1 MGNLE
6 AFTQQLSDNL
16 DLIPGNLYLN
26 ESDFRL
32 NAIAFEEGIQS
43 SISIIQE
50 YLFEYK
56 DYFSKY
62 DYIIFDTNPSMT
74 LTNQNAFMAADKIIL
89 ICDPDSNSA
98 AGTDGFIQLYSTA
111 LANAELP
118 EDDKIAAIVLNKL
131 KRTILSNDLKSFML
145 SHPYFGDIVL
155 EHGIRDNE
163 AFRWANTRKK
173 PVPYLTVKD
182 YNNAG
187 AIRRANV
194 DLQYV
199 VSELKEKGVL

>member
-1 MGNLE
+1 MW
-6 AFTQQLSDNL
+6 
-16 DLIPGNLYLN
+16 
-26 ESDFRL
+26 
-32 NAIAFEEGIQS
+32 FE
-43 SISIIQE
+43 
-50 YLFEYK
+50 F
-56 DYFSKY
+56 F
-62 DYIIFDTNPSMT
+62 
-74 LTNQNAFMAADKIIL
+74 
-89 ICDPDSNSA
+89 
-98 AGTDGFIQLYSTA
+98 
-111 LANAELP
+111 AELP

-182 YNNAG
+182 YNNAD

-194 DLQYV
+194 DLQQV
-199 VSELKEKGVL
+199 VSELKEKGVI